1 MKIEI
6 LRIEK
11 LGQENWYEIEVD
23 GKYVTGSYSLE
34 KINDMKESIVKN
46 PSCIYGKTILT
57 SEIID
62 VSL

>member
-6 LRIEK
+6 IREEK
-11 LGQENWYEIEVD
+11 IGQDSWYELHID
-23 GKYVTGSYSLE
+23 GKYITGTYSLE
-34 KINDMKESIVKN
+34 KINDMKESIKNN
-46 PSCIYGKTILT
+46 PSCIYKKSILT

>member
-11 LGQENWYEIEVD
+11 LGQDNWYELHLD
-23 GKYVTGSYSLE
+23 GKYITGSYNLE
-34 KINDMKESIVKN
+34 KINDMKESIKLN
-46 PSCIYGKTILT
+46 PSCIGGKTILT

>member
-11 LGQENWYEIEVD
+11 LGQSNWYELRID
-23 GKYVTGSYSLE
+23 DKYITGSYSLE
-34 KINDMKESIVKN
+34 KINDMKESVKIN
-46 PSCIYGKTILT
+46 PSYIYRETILT
-57 SEIID
+57 SEVID

>member
-6 LRIEK
+6 VKEEK
-11 LGQENWYEIEVD
+11 IGQDNWYELHLN

-34 KINDMKESIVKN
+34 KINDMKESIIKN
-46 PSCIYGKTILT
+46 PSCVYSKTILT
-57 SEIID
+57 SEVID

>member
-11 LGQENWYEIEVD
+11 IGQENWYELRID
-23 GKYVTGSYSLE
+23 DNYITGSHSLE
-34 KINDMKESIVKN
+34 KINDMKESVKLN
-46 PSCIYGKTILT
+46 PSCVYTKTILT
-57 SEIID
+57 SEVID

>member
-11 LGQENWYEIEVD
+11 LGQETWYDLRID
-23 GKYVTGSYSLE
+23 DKYITGSYNLE
-34 KINDMKESIVKN
+34 KINDMKESVKLN
-46 PSCIYGKTILT
+46 PSCVYVETILT
-57 SEIID
+57 SEVID

>member
-6 LRIEK
+6 IREERI
-11 LGQENWYEIEVD
+11 GQDNWYELHLD
-23 GKYVTGSYSLE
+23 GKYITGSYNLE
-34 KINDMKESIVKN
+34 KINDMKESIKLN
-46 PSCIYGKTILT
+46 PSCIGGKTILT

>member
-11 LGQENWYEIEVD
+11 LGQSNWYELRID
-23 GKYVTGSYSLE
+23 DKYITGSNSLE
-34 KINDMKESIVKN
+34 KINDMKESVKIN
-46 PSCIYGKTILT
+46 PFCVYRETILT
-57 SEIID
+57 SEVID

>member
-6 LRIEK
+6 IRIER
-11 LGQENWYEIEVD
+11 LRQETWYELHID
-23 GKYVTGSYSLE
+23 DKYLTGSYSLE
-34 KINDMKESIVKN
+34 KINDMKESIKLN
-46 PSCIYGKTILT
+46 PACIGGKTILT

>member
-6 LRIEK
+6 IRIEK
-11 LGQENWYEIEVD
+11 IGQENWYELHLN

-34 KINDMKESIVKN
+34 KINDIKESIIKN
-46 PSCIYGKTILT
+46 PSCVYTKTILT
-57 SEIID
+57 SEVID

>member
-11 LGQENWYEIEVD
+11 LGQENWYELRVND
-23 GKYVTGSYSLE
+23 KYVTGSNSLE
-34 KINDMKESIVKN
+34 RINDMKESVKIN
-46 PSCIYGKTILT
+46 PACIYAETILT

>member
-11 LGQENWYEIEVD
+11 LGQDNWYELEVD
-23 GKYVTGSYSLE
+23 GNYVTGSYSLE
-34 KINDMKESIVKN
+34 KINDMKESVKLN

-57 SEIID
+57 SEVID